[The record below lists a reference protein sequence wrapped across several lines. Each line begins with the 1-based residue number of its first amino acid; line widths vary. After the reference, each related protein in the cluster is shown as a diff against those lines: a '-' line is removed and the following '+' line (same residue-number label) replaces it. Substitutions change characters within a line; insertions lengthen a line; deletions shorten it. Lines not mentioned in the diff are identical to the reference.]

1 MTDTQIAPRAPA
13 AMPAGGSVMAI
24 VPQTFEE
31 IQRIANTII
40 AAGLA
45 PSALLQRV
53 KDDATPE
60 EVSAAGRHNT
70 AAVASAIMA
79 GAELNLPPMV
89 ALRSFTVINGKPAL
103 YADGNVAV
111 VRKARGPDG
120 KPIVEYIRHGY
131 EIGTDDEST
140 YAWCEAKRADNGEM
154 HREVFSIADARRA
167 GLWQDE
173 AEVIA
178 EVWAYDEAAK
188 KRKPT
193 KQKVPNPAPWY
204 RFPKRMMM
212 WRAVGYCLR
221 WLFADVL
228 GGMVDEYEARD
239 IEAMVDITPAKSAPK
254 PATLPEPDEPPPPG
268 AKSESQKH
276 IVAYQADD
284 FTDDDSQISTAQT
297 PDDILANLEHWLSQ
311 AKTET
316 DIEETW
322 SSLDVESEFSKD
334 RERMG
339 KAVDMKIAA
348 VQRVELKAGGEAL
361 TTETLPKSVDDL
373 FPGDRK

>member
-1 MTDTQIAPRAPA
+1 
-13 AMPAGGSVMAI
+13 
-24 VPQTFEE
+24 
-31 IQRIANTII
+31 
-40 AAGLA
+40 
-45 PSALLQRV
+45 
-53 KDDATPE
+53 
-60 EVSAAGRHNT
+60 
-70 AAVASAIMA
+70 MA

-120 KPIVEYIRHGY
+120 KPVCEHIRHGY
-131 EIGTDDEST
+131 EIGADDET
-140 YAWCEAKRADNGEM
+140 TFAWCEAKRADNGET
-154 HREVFSIADARRA
+154 HREVFSVADARRA

-239 IEAMVDITPAKSAPK
+239 IEAMVDITPTRAAPK
-254 PATLPEPDEPPPPG
+254 APALPEPEEPPPPG
-268 AKSESQKH
+268 AKSSAPAQPETIEAQAVTAKVEEPTGDRAEFSQ
-276 IVAYQADD
+276 D
-284 FTDDDSQISTAQT
+284 FNDDDSRVSVERT
-297 PDDILANLEHWLSQ
+297 PDELLDDLKAWFDR
-311 AKTET
+311 AKTE
-316 DIEETW
+316 DEIEETW

-334 RERMG
+334 HERMG
-339 KAVDMKIAA
+339 KAIDMKIAA
-348 VQRVELKAGGEAL
+348 VQRVEQKTGGEVLGAR
-361 TTETLPKSVDDL
+361 TDEEQAEIDKKVDDL
-373 FPGDRK
+373 FPGARGA